1 MSTPPAD
8 TPPPKPA
15 AHSIPAGPTSQTGQT
30 SPTPQPTKTTSTPVE
45 KERWPV
51 LRDHV
56 YDGIQEFDQPLPNWW
71 LWTLYIA
78 IVWALV
84 AWFWEFQIARPLKI
98 AKPDGQRV
106 TEAVTAVRDQ
116 QAAHFNK
123 VLTTLDDPRF
133 WEMARN
139 TEVTA
144 RGQVTFENICAAC
157 HAKDL
162 SATIGGAKLPGL
174 PLNDAEWK
182 YGGKPLEIFKTV
194 TKGSP
199 DPTTGMIAWEPQ
211 LGGVK
216 VAEVV
221 AYILSTHQPAADL
234 TAK

>member
-1 MSTPPAD
+1 MSPAD
-8 TPPPKPA
+8 PSQADPP
-15 AHSIPAGPTSQTGQT
+15 SGQ
-30 SPTPQPTKTTSTPVE
+30 PE
-45 KERWPV
+45 KDRWPV

-71 LWTLYIA
+71 LWTLYLA
-78 IVWALV
+78 ILWALTV
-84 AWFWEFQIARPLKI
+84 WFWEFQIARPLNL

-106 TEAVTAVRDQ
+106 SEAVTEVKDR
-116 QAAHFNK
+116 QAAHLTQ
-123 VLTTLDDPRF
+123 VLSTLDDRRF

-139 TEVTA
+139 PEVTA
-144 RGQVTFENICAAC
+144 RGRATYENICAAC

-162 SATIGGAKLPGL
+162 SAMMGGAKLPGL

-182 YGGKPLEIFKTV
+182 YGGKPLDIFRTV

-199 DPTTGMIAWEPQ
+199 DPTKGMIAWEPQ

-216 VAEVV
+216 VAEIV
-221 AYILSTHQPAADL
+221 AYILSTHQPEADL